1 MPAGTFSVNL
11 IYSMNNYD
19 LITDNIRK
27 HIRVTDDE
35 LNYFILLLREANYH
49 RKELLLREGEVC
61 THFTFIVSGCI
72 KSYLVDAKGEEHIL
86 TIAPRDWWV
95 ADINSFVTA
104 RPGNLFLEAIEHTSA
119 LLLSRK
125 NQEQLFE
132 RLPQFERYFRILTER
147 AFAVSQ
153 QRIVDAMSLTASE
166 RLDKF
171 LARYSSIVPSL
182 THQQIASYIGVTASF
197 FSRMI
202 KGKAPF

>member
-1 MPAGTFSVNL
+1 
-11 IYSMNNYD
+11 MNNYD
-19 LITDNIRK
+19 LITGNIRK
-27 HIRVTDDE
+27 HIQVTDDE
-35 LNYFILLLREANYH
+35 LNYFILLLQEANYH
-49 RKELLLREGEVC
+49 RKEILLREGEVC

-72 KSYLVDAKGEEHIL
+72 KSYLVDTKGDEHIL
-86 TIAPRDWWV
+86 TIASNDWWV

-125 NQEQLFE
+125 KQEQLFE

-171 LARYSSIVPSL
+171 LARYPSIVPAL

-202 KGKAPF
+202 KGRAPF

>member
-1 MPAGTFSVNL
+1 
-11 IYSMNNYD
+11 MNNYD
-19 LITDNIRK
+19 LITGNIRK
-27 HIRVTDDE
+27 HIQVTDDE
-35 LNYFILLLREANYH
+35 LNYFILLLQEANYH
-49 RKELLLREGEVC
+49 RKEILLREGEVC
-61 THFTFIVSGCI
+61 SHFIFIVSGCI
-72 KSYLVDAKGEEHIL
+72 KSYLVDTKGDEHIL
-86 TIAPRDWWV
+86 TIASNDWWV

-125 NQEQLFE
+125 KQEQLFE

-171 LARYSSIVPSL
+171 LTRYPSIVPAL

-202 KGKAPF
+202 KGRAPF